1 MIYYIA
7 EIGLAHEGSLGI
19 AHSYIDALAK
29 TGVNAVKFQMHL
41 ADYESSSYE
50 KFRVN
55 FSFEDSTRFD
65 YWKRTSFTI
74 DQWIGLKEH
83 CERLDMDFLL
93 SPFSIEACKRM
104 KAMGLNTFKIGSGEL
119 SNFLMLDHL
128 NKKGNKII
136 LSSGL
141 SNYNDL
147 DKALNR
153 LNQVEKKHITLLQ
166 CTTSY
171 PTKPEEWG
179 LNNITLFKDKYK
191 GITIGYSD
199 HSGEIFSALAAI
211 TLGAQVVEFHT
222 VFDKKMFGPDSKASL
237 TINEIE
243 QLVKGG
249 NMIDNSLKCPI
260 NKDEALDSN
269 LSDLFGKTLAV
280 NKDLNKGEKIKVT
293 DLESKKPAKMGIPA
307 KDYENIINKTLARD
321 IKAGDFLKYDF
332 FDL

>member
-128 NKKGNKII
+128 NKKGN
-136 LSSGL
+136 
-141 SNYNDL
+141 
-147 DKALNR
+147 
-153 LNQVEKKHITLLQ
+153 
-166 CTTSY
+166 
-171 PTKPEEWG
+171 PEC
-179 LNNITLFKDKYK
+179 F
-191 GITIGYSD
+191 
-199 HSGEIFSALAAI
+199 
-211 TLGAQVVEFHT
+211 
-222 VFDKKMFGPDSKASL
+222 
-237 TINEIE
+237 
-243 QLVKGG
+243 
-249 NMIDNSLKCPI
+249 
-260 NKDEALDSN
+260 
-269 LSDLFGKTLAV
+269 
-280 NKDLNKGEKIKVT
+280 
-293 DLESKKPAKMGIPA
+293 
-307 KDYENIINKTLARD
+307 
-321 IKAGDFLKYDF
+321 
-332 FDL
+332 

>member
-1 MIYYIA
+1 MYYIA
-7 EIGLAHEGSLGI
+7 EIGLAHDGSLGI
-19 AHSYIDALAK
+19 AHSYIDALAR
-29 TGVNAVKFQMHL
+29 TGIDAVKFQMHL

-104 KAMGLNTFKIGSGEL
+104 ETMGLNTFKIGSGEL

-153 LNQVEKKHITLLQ
+153 LDLVEKKNITLLQ

-191 GITIGYSD
+191 DITIGYSD

-237 TINEIE
+237 TINEIK

-249 NMIDNSLKCPI
+249 DMIDNSLKCPI
-260 NKDEALDSN
+260 DKDEALDIN

-280 NKDLNKGEKIKVT
+280 NKDLNKGETIKVF
-293 DLESKKPAKMGIPA
+293 DLESKKPAKMGISA

>member
-1 MIYYIA
+1 MYYIA
-7 EIGLAHEGSLGI
+7 EIGLAHDGSLGI
-19 AHSYIDALAK
+19 AHSYIDALAR
-29 TGVNAVKFQMHL
+29 TGIDAVKFQMHL

-104 KAMGLNTFKIGSGEL
+104 ETMGLNTFKIGSGEL

-153 LNQVEKKHITLLQ
+153 LDLVEKKNITLLQ

-191 GITIGYSD
+191 DITIGYSD

-237 TINEIE
+237 TINEIK

-249 NMIDNSLKCPI
+249 DMIDKSLKCPI
-260 NKDEALDSN
+260 DKDEALDIN

-280 NKDLNKGEKIKVT
+280 NKDLNKGETIKVF
-293 DLESKKPAKMGIPA
+293 DLESKKPAKMGISA